1 MLKVI
6 IMRTF
11 LIQTIDNKIKHDF
24 SFQLL
29 EAIDYQN
36 WYYNEKRYDV
46 ILSKNC
52 DIENCIPVGAVE
64 QAEVFVLL
72 RVGQEFQ

>member
-1 MLKVI
+1 MLEVI

-29 EAIDYQN
+29 EAINYQKLN
-36 WYYNEKRYDV
+36 LFGL
-46 ILSKNC
+46 I
-52 DIENCIPVGAVE
+52 
-64 QAEVFVLL
+64 
-72 RVGQEFQ
+72 